1 MSENII
7 VALIGLVGTIITA
20 VVGNIKIKKYKHEAA
35 SYKEK
40 SYVRFLEPNESFS
53 AQIPEVKHICMYTV
67 NSHELLNKVNTIME
81 QNPRI
86 TIRKLT
92 ILVRK
97 KAQETESDITI
108 LNTNISLWK
117 SLKEKGKIKDIG
129 NFDELKTELTQRLEK
144 YQNLIFTEDTVKE
157 AKETKAGLNKF
168 KEAIETRRKEIK
180 KLCLKPY
187 DEFEN
192 KVKELTKLIDEPINT
207 INTQI
212 QTFEEK
218 RITQKIEE
226 IKEIYNGIF
235 EGYTDIIPLEKVF
248 IEQWKNATFKLTKIR
263 VELQAMFDQILG
275 ELKTINEMN
284 LPENIALQV
293 KDVYLRSFNFAQ
305 AIQEKTRLEELQ
317 KKLQKQEEVQKAD
330 NAVQVPLD
338 TPVKEEI
345 PEIKIYERKF
355 WVKGTA
361 EQLKALGQYMKENN
375 IEYGGF

>member
-1 MSENII
+1 MEFKII
-7 VALIGLVGTIITA
+7 NPHDDSG
-20 VVGNIKIKKYKHEAA
+20 
-35 SYKEK
+35 
-40 SYVRFLEPNESFS
+40 FLQSIEF
-53 AQIPEVKHICMYTV
+53 
-67 NSHELLNKVNTIME
+67 
-81 QNPRI
+81 
-86 TIRKLT
+86 
-92 ILVRK
+92 
-97 KAQETESDITI
+97 
-108 LNTNISLWK
+108 
-117 SLKEKGKIKDIG
+117 

-207 INTQI
+207 INSQI

-235 EGYTDIIPLEKVF
+235 EGYTDIIPFEKVF

-263 VELQAMFDQILG
+263 VELQAMFDQITG

-317 KKLQKQEEVQKAD
+317 KKLQKQEEAQKAD
-330 NAVQVPLD
+330 NAVDVPLD
-338 TPVKEEI
+338 TPVKEET
-345 PEIKIYERKF
+345 PEIKIYARKF

-361 EQLKALGQYMKENN
+361 EQLRALGQYMKENN

>member
-1 MSENII
+1 MEFKII
-7 VALIGLVGTIITA
+7 NPHDDSG
-20 VVGNIKIKKYKHEAA
+20 
-35 SYKEK
+35 
-40 SYVRFLEPNESFS
+40 FLQSIEF
-53 AQIPEVKHICMYTV
+53 
-67 NSHELLNKVNTIME
+67 
-81 QNPRI
+81 
-86 TIRKLT
+86 
-92 ILVRK
+92 
-97 KAQETESDITI
+97 
-108 LNTNISLWK
+108 
-117 SLKEKGKIKDIG
+117 

-144 YQNLIFTEDTVKE
+144 YQNLIFTEDAVKE

-207 INTQI
+207 INSQI

-218 RITQKIEE
+218 RITQKTEG
-226 IKEIYNGIF
+226 IKEIYNSIF
-235 EGYTDIIPLEKVF
+235 EGYTDIIPFEKVF

-263 VELQAMFDQILG
+263 VELQVMFDQITG

-284 LPENIALQV
+284 LSENIALQV

-330 NAVQVPLD
+330 NTLEVPLD
-338 TPVKEEI
+338 TPVKDET

-361 EQLKALGQYMKENN
+361 EQLRVLGQYMKENN

>member
-1 MSENII
+1 MEFKII
-7 VALIGLVGTIITA
+7 NPHDDSG
-20 VVGNIKIKKYKHEAA
+20 
-35 SYKEK
+35 
-40 SYVRFLEPNESFS
+40 FLQSIEF
-53 AQIPEVKHICMYTV
+53 
-67 NSHELLNKVNTIME
+67 
-81 QNPRI
+81 
-86 TIRKLT
+86 
-92 ILVRK
+92 
-97 KAQETESDITI
+97 
-108 LNTNISLWK
+108 
-117 SLKEKGKIKDIG
+117 

-207 INTQI
+207 INSQI
-212 QTFEEK
+212 KTFEEK

-226 IKEIYNGIF
+226 IKENYNDIF
-235 EGYTDIIPLEKVF
+235 KGYTDIIPFEKIF
-248 IEQWKNATFKLTKIR
+248 IEQWKNTTFKLTKIR
-263 VELQAMFDQILG
+263 IELQTMFGQITG
-275 ELKTINEMN
+275 ELKTINDMN

-317 KKLQKQEEVQKAD
+317 KQLKKQEEIQKAD
-330 NAVQVPLD
+330 NAVESLLD
-338 TPVKEEI
+338 TPVKEETTVL
-345 PEIKIYERKF
+345 KIYERKF

-361 EQLKALGQYMKENN
+361 GQLKALGQYMKENR
-375 IEYGGF
+375 IEYGGI